1 MEFLIEERKNKLI
14 SNLPEFYFSDIA
26 FNYKNENYYNDKDLI
41 VAEEDTLH
49 ISIKN
54 IGRRATRVRFHINDK
69 NNKNDKDNCDYKII
83 DFPENKEEKIILP
96 ILKKNSDFKTNLLQE
111 SKNKKFQVF
120 IFIEIRDF
128 TNIGRNVTYGI
139 SIKDNLDNFGR
150 HQVEIRTIKPFFDP
164 KEFK

>member
-1 MEFLIEERKNKLI
+1 M
-14 SNLPEFYFSDIA
+14 
-26 FNYKNENYYNDKDLI
+26 
-41 VAEEDTLH
+41 
-49 ISIKN
+49 
-54 IGRRATRVRFHINDK
+54 
-69 NNKNDKDNCDYKII
+69 
-83 DFPENKEEKIILP
+83 
-96 ILKKNSDFKTNLLQE
+96 KKSSDFKTNLLQE